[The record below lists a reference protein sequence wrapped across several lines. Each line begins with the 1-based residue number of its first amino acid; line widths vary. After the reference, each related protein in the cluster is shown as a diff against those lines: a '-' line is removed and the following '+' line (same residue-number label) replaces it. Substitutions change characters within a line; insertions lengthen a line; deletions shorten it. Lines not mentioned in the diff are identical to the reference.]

1 MRLRHSQV
9 LASSRPPST
18 GMPSRSKA
26 SGQTQRPLC
35 RRWIRLVCERTCHWT
50 ISHQGT
56 ARGTARPPRDHVS
69 RHHQHQHQHQHQ
81 LITFPTCSQLVLF
94 QCSAHALLPSTPQPM
109 RCARSA
115 SHLLPTPQPP
125 APLSTRLST
134 LSYPV
139 APCWAH
145 GTHPAS
151 HWGTL
156 AIPLPYSCHIPLPYP
171 CHTLAILLPC
181 PCHTLAIYPCH
192 TLAMPLLYSCLPCPC
207 YTLATALHSSSTGSR
222 VQRQG
227 STQAQKAKRGP
238 EQSQRVQGPGSRV
251 QGDPA
256 GAMPGS
262 RVQGDPIGGHDQK
275 RGLTSSL
282 AFALAIVLRN
292 SRLAAAI
299 SASLAALSAC
309 LCMYAC
315 ITHLLA
321 ASSALIWCTCMGHAC
336 AYTYARTY
344 MALTFSPPARP

>member
-1 MRLRHSQV
+1 
-9 LASSRPPST
+9 
-18 GMPSRSKA
+18 MPSRSKA

-181 PCHTLAIYPCH
+181 PC
-192 TLAMPLLYSCLPCPC
+192 
-207 YTLATALHSSSTGSR
+207 YTLACHALAILLPRLSTALAQDPGSSVKGPLKPKKQREAPSRANGS
-222 VQRQG
+222 
-227 STQAQKAKRGP
+227 
-238 EQSQRVQGPGSRV
+238 RVQGPGSRV
-251 QGDPA
+251 IRQGPCQ
-256 GAMPGS
+256 GPGS
-262 RVQGDPIGGHDQK
+262 RVIQ
-275 RGLTSSL
+275 
-282 AFALAIVLRN
+282 
-292 SRLAAAI
+292 
-299 SASLAALSAC
+299 
-309 LCMYAC
+309 
-315 ITHLLA
+315 
-321 ASSALIWCTCMGHAC
+321 
-336 AYTYARTY
+336 
-344 MALTFSPPARP
+344 